1 MYRKPVEELLHNGNL
16 FKSWDTFRK
25 AMDAFGIELGVANH
39 LQYSL
44 SKDQYTATRND
55 LYQSLALT
63 VRDRLIERWIMTQQA
78 YYHTDAKRIYYL
90 SAEYL
95 LGRALTNN
103 IINLGLYEETVKA
116 MDELGIDFQGLLEE
130 EAEPGLGNGG
140 LGRLAACFLDS
151 MATLELPA
159 YGYGIRY
166 EFGIFE
172 QAIRGLSQVE
182 KPDAWLKQGNPWE
195 LSRPERHYVV
205 RFYGRTNVVKGLD
218 GNPIH
223 EWVDTEEVVGFA
235 YDTPV
240 SGFGNNTVNTLRL
253 WAARATKEF
262 DLRYFQDG
270 DYFKAVQE
278 KNISETISKVLYPND
293 NIFEGQELRLKQQYF
308 FVSCSIQDI
317 IRRYLVTNANFDSF
331 PEKVAIQLNDTHPS
345 LGIAELMRIFLDI
358 YRMPW
363 AKAWDLTTRTFAYTN
378 HTLLSEALEKWPT
391 SMFESLL
398 PRHLEIIY
406 EINHRFTAEVKANHP
421 NDESMVKRVSL
432 VEEGA
437 QKKIRMANLAIVGSH
452 HVNGVAALH
461 TQLLREKELRDFEE
475 LFPGR
480 FSNKTNG
487 VTPRRWLA
495 AANRDLANL
504 ISSRIGA
511 GWIKDLSEIR
521 GIEPFADDQEFRSR
535 FYAIKHDH
543 KVRLAQIAR
552 ELTGHRIDPDSIFD
566 VQVKRIHEYKRQ
578 LMNILNVIATWIEIK
593 DGIVKD
599 YYPRTFIFGGKA
611 APAYYMAKLIIRLIA
626 HVGETI
632 NRDPETRD
640 YIKVV
645 FLPNYRVTLAERI
658 FPAADVSEQI
668 STAGFEA
675 SGTGNMK
682 FALNG
687 ALTIGTLDGANI
699 EIKDEVGGENVFIF
713 GLTAS
718 EITSLRPMYN
728 PRAIYSESDLIRR
741 TLDLVKSDFFNPDE
755 PGIFGPIF
763 DSLLSGDH
771 FMVLADFAAYHDA
784 QLKVEATY
792 EDRDVW
798 VRKAILNVA
807 RAGHFSSDRTIRE
820 YNRDIWHATPVTITA
835 ESTKKT

>member
-1 MYRKPVEELLHNGNL
+1 MEVLLHNGNL

>member
-1 MYRKPVEELLHNGNL
+1 MEELLHNGNL

-116 MDELGIDFQGLLEE
+116 MNELGIDFQGLLEE

-391 SMFESLL
+391 SMFENLL

-461 TQLLREKELRDFEE
+461 TQLLRERELRDFEE

-543 KVRLAQIAR
+543 KVRLAQISR

-728 PRAIYSESDLIRR
+728 PRAIYSETDLIRR

>member
-1 MYRKPVEELLHNGNL
+1 MEELLHNGNL